1 VTDFDQEDPVE
12 AQAPPVVAA
21 VVTRDPGPWLEECL
35 ASLAAQDYPNLSVLV
50 LASDAGDDL
59 LGRVAAVL
67 PSAYVRRLDDAGG
80 FGAAANEVL
89 GMVEGAVFYAFL
101 HDDVRLEPVAVRAL
115 VEEAYRSNA
124 GVVGPKLVEWG
135 RPERLQEVGLS
146 VDKFGVRAAVVEG
159 HELDQEQHDA
169 VRDVFLLPSACLVVR
184 SDLFAALGGFDAGI
198 ESAGED
204 LDLCWR
210 AQVAGARVVVV
221 PAARVEHRGG
231 ETPPR
236 ELVDRHR
243 IRTVLTCYG
252 RFHRMR
258 IVPQMVLLTLA
269 GLVHA
274 IVTGRHAAARS
285 HLAVWAWNR
294 RTRADQRRRRAALQA
309 IRQLP
314 DSEVRRLQVGGS
326 VQVSRFVRGDLHV
339 TERLRVFSD
348 LGHELSESL
357 HRGPRRIPVLAWAVL
372 LLVFLFG
379 SRGLLL
385 HRIPVVGSFAPFD
398 VSPGELLAD
407 HLRTWRHAGIG
418 GEAPQATALALLGLV
433 GIPFLGAMGVVQQV
447 LVLGCIPA
455 GWLGAWRLTR
465 PLGSRLGR
473 AAGLVVYATAPLATD
488 AIHRGS
494 WGGLLL
500 YASAPWVL
508 TRLIAASG
516 DLPSAHGP
524 VVRRRDLRAVLALGL
539 LLTLVAAFVPLVTVV
554 ALLTALG
561 LAVGGALTG
570 GGRRAWGPVVVAA
583 GAVVVAAVLHV
594 PWSLGFALPGTDWW
608 SVGGVSPLVHQSL
621 GIGSLLR
628 FDTGSGHTALG
639 WALPVAAALPLLIGR
654 EWRFAWAV
662 RCWTVALVCWGVAWA
677 GGEGLLGVPIPSA
690 DIVLAPAA
698 AALSL
703 SVALGVLAF
712 ERDLRG
718 YHFGWRQVASL
729 VAAAAVVA
737 STGPV
742 LASSVSGRWG
752 LPRTDHAATLG
763 FMQDGELRDEGA
775 YRVLWLGAPE
785 LLPVAPLRL
794 ADDLAY
800 GVDEDGTLSITERWA
815 VAPDGDLP
823 VIADELD
830 LAGRGDTARLGGLLR
845 DEGIRYVVVV
855 ERTGPARSVNEQV
868 PAPPGLKAAL
878 ARQVDLRRLDADEAL
893 TLYENTEWA
902 PATAGA
908 TSRTAA
914 RLLAVALQLLLW
926 LAVLGFLVRRRPRRV
941 EMIG

>member
-1 VTDFDQEDPVE
+1 
-12 AQAPPVVAA
+12 VVAA

-50 LASDAGDDL
+50 LASGATDDL
-59 LGRVAAVL
+59 LSRVASVL
-67 PSAYVRRLDDAGG
+67 PSAYVRRLDEAQG

-89 GMVEGAVFYAFL
+89 GMVEGAAFYAFL
-101 HDDVRLEPVAVRAL
+101 HDDVRLEPVAIRAL

-124 GVVGPKLVEWG
+124 GIVGPKLVDWG
-135 RPERLQEVGLS
+135 RPEQLQAVGLS
-146 VDKFGVRAAVVEG
+146 VDKFGVRSSVVEPD
-159 HELDQEQHDA
+159 EIDQEQHDA

-198 ESAGED
+198 ETAGED

-221 PAARVEHRGG
+221 PAARAEHRGG
-231 ETPPR
+231 EVPPR

-252 RFHRMR
+252 RFHRLR
-258 IVPQMVLLTLA
+258 IVPQMLVLTAA

-274 IVTGRHAAARS
+274 LVTGRRAAARS
-285 HLAVWAWNR
+285 HLAAWTWNR
-294 RTRADQRRRRAALQA
+294 RTRADQRSRRAALQQ

-314 DSEVRRLQVGGS
+314 DGEVRRLQVGGS
-326 VQVSRFVRGDLHV
+326 IQVSRFLRGDLHV

-357 HRGPRRIPVLAWAVL
+357 HRGPRRIPVLAWGAL
-372 LLVFLFG
+372 ALVFLFG

-398 VSPGELLAD
+398 VSPGHLLAG

-418 GEAPQATALALLGLV
+418 GEAPQATGLAMLGLL
-433 GIPFLGAMGVVQQV
+433 GIPFLGAMGMLQQV
-447 LVLGCIPA
+447 VVLGCIPA

-473 AAGLVVYATAPLATD
+473 TAGLVVYATAPLAPD
-488 AIHRGS
+488 AVHRGS

-500 YASAPWVL
+500 YAAAPWVL
-508 TRLIAASG
+508 RRLIDASG

-524 VVRRRDLRAVLALGL
+524 VVRRRDLRAVLGLGVL
-539 LLTLVAAFVPLVTVV
+539 VTVVAAFVPLATVLV
-554 ALLTALG
+554 LLTALG
-561 LAVGGALTG
+561 LFLGSVLTG
-570 GGRRAWGPVVVAA
+570 GGRRAWSPLVVAA
-583 GAVVVAAVLHV
+583 GAVVVAVVLHV
-594 PWSLGFALPGTDWW
+594 PWSFGFALPGTDWW
-608 SVGGVSPLVHQSL
+608 SFGGVTPLVHQSL
-621 GIGSLLR
+621 GVGSLLR

-662 RCWTVALVCWGVAWA
+662 RCWSVALVCWGVAWA
-677 GGEGLLGVPIPSA
+677 GGQGLLGVPVPPA
-690 DIVLAPAA
+690 DLLLAPAA

-737 STGPV
+737 ATGPV
-742 LASSVSGRWG
+742 LASSVGGRWG

-763 FMQDGELRDEGA
+763 FMQDGELRARGA

-800 GVDEDGTLSITERWA
+800 GLDENGTMSITERWSA
-815 VAPDGDLP
+815 APDGALP
-823 VIADELD
+823 LVADELD
-830 LAGRGDTARLGGLLR
+830 AAGRGDTTQLGRLLGAQ
-845 DEGIRYVVVV
+845 GIRYVVVV
-855 ERTGPARSVNEQV
+855 ERPAPARSVDERT
-868 PAPPGLKAAL
+868 PAPAGLTSSL
-878 ARQVDLRRLDADEAL
+878 SRQLDLRRLDADDAL
-893 TLYENTEWA
+893 VLYENTAWT
-902 PATAGA
+902 PATDGA
-908 TSRTAA
+908 TSRSAA
-914 RLLAVALQLLLW
+914 RLLAVLLQVLLW
-926 LAVLGFLVRRRPRRV
+926 VAALGYLVLRRPRRV